1 MYMRGTDSTDQSAYT
16 QVMNSGGTDW
26 PAYTQVYIYIYIYIP
41 ASVFPDLCSDDTDQP
56 LYTKMYACI
65 MVQTSLHITK
75 SAYTEIHVDKRGRS
89 ACIYLEI
96 CGKWWYRKTCIYIGM
111 CGLLIQTSR
120 LHLPKFM
127 WAEVV
132 QTSLHIPRYVN

>member
-26 PAYTQVYIYIYIYIP
+26 PAYIYPGIYIYIP

-75 SAYTEIHVDKRGRS
+75 Y
-89 ACIYLEI
+89 
-96 CGKWWYRKTCIYIGM
+96 
-111 CGLLIQTSR
+111 
-120 LHLPKFM
+120 M
-127 WAEVV
+127 WTVV
-132 QTSLHIPRYVN
+132 IQTSLHIPRYMWINVVDQPAYT